1 MPAVMS
7 NYLSN
12 KLANATLRNT
22 SYSSPAAVYVAL
34 YSTAPTASTAGTEL
48 SGNSYSRQS
57 VTFSAPSAGSASSNV
72 TVSFGPATGN
82 NWPTSRAMAI
92 VDAATGGNI
101 LYFQTTT
108 SQNVL
113 IGKTLTYESG
123 NITITLS

>member
-1 MPAVMS
+1 MS

-72 TVSFGPATGN
+72 AVNFGPATGN
-82 NWPTSRAMAI
+82 NWLTVKGMAI
-92 VDAATGGNI
+92 VDASSTGNI

-113 IGKTLTYESG
+113 TGKTLTYGSG
-123 NITITLS
+123 NITITLT